1 MINEKD
7 LSYSLE
13 NQQIEYTKTS
23 KKLQFANLCTTR
35 IFESSSIEEVVK
47 EYKERLETEILPK
60 VSKIIDSL
68 VTSQDSKQNVE
79 NTKNLILDIRKSVS
93 KSEYNFIIELA
104 IRGYP
109 LLEDFLR
116 KELFAE
122 QFVMNGW

>member
-1 MINEKD
+1 
-7 LSYSLE
+7 
-13 NQQIEYTKTS
+13 
-23 KKLQFANLCTTR
+23 
-35 IFESSSIEEVVK
+35 
-47 EYKERLETEILPK
+47 
-60 VSKIIDSL
+60 

-79 NTKNLILDIRKSVS
+79 NTKNLILNIRKSVS